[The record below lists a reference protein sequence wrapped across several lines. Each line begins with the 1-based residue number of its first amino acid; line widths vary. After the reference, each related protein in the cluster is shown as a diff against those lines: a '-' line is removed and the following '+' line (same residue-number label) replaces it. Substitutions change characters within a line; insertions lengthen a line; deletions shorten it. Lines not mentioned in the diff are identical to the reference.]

1 MYALLGLE
9 HLPMLVAIFLIIVF
23 LILLVVLEMN
33 RTSKN
38 GTILLIVE
46 AFLGYLISLLVV
58 TVQKKFDLNKL
69 DNIDDII
76 TFLLFLI
83 LLPLILYITNSYKN
97 LQKVQQQI
105 VYNEDIKKMIGNLN
119 TLSSSLK
126 QTLTSLQTNV
136 EDIEQNVKNLRYSE
150 NWHEKVR
157 TSISNKVIWK
167 HIATKY
173 FDIQR
178 GYLENEN
185 KIITSLDYYPSIT
198 KQLFE
203 KYLRQKTAKFEIVST
218 MLPQHYFNFPMYK
231 ICDEKTKKIIQK
243 CKKVEFVDIYRKDIA
258 TLVRQIDNSKSHMTF
273 NRYTLLLDSESEVG
287 FHGLFSVNEFNKS
300 KDVFLERN
308 SNKLDDFIDDNNIY
322 RENSKQKKSTDITPY
337 SYFIDELHSNNAI
350 IKLLQEKEISERLEN
365 FNFLRIEHKVNN
377 KISTIYIVAEI
388 SISKHLVSLEI
399 IDNLY
404 PKRFQE
410 LEEDYAYIKTRKNY
424 NL

>member
-1 MYALLGLE
+1 MFTLLGLE
-9 HLPMLVAIFLIIVF
+9 NLPMLIAIFLILVF
-23 LILLVVLEMN
+23 LILLVVLEMK

-38 GTILLIVE
+38 ASLFLVIE

-58 TVQKKFDLNKL
+58 TVQKKFDLSKL

-76 TFLLFLI
+76 TFALFLI

-105 VYNEDIKKMIGNLN
+105 GHNEDIRKVISNLEV
-119 TLSSSLK
+119 LSSSLNE
-126 QTLTSLQTNV
+126 TLVSLQTNV

-150 NWHEKVR
+150 NWHDKVR
-157 TSISNKVIWK
+157 TSVSNKVIWK

-203 KYLRQKTAKFEIVST
+203 KYLRQKTAKFEIIST

-231 ICDEKTKKIIQK
+231 TCDEKTKKIIQK

-258 TLVRQIDNSKSHMTF
+258 TLVRQIDNSKNNMTF
-273 NRYTLLLDSESEVG
+273 NRYTLLLDSEVG

-308 SNKLDDFIDDNNIY
+308 NNSDDFIDDNNIY
-322 RENSKQKKSTDITPY
+322 RENIKQKKSTDITPY
-337 SYFIDELHSNNAI
+337 QYFIDELHSNTAI
-350 IKLLQEKEISERLEN
+350 IKLLKEKEISERLKN

-377 KISTIYIVAEI
+377 KISIIYIVAEI

-410 LEEDYAYIKTRKNY
+410 LEEDYNYIKTRKDY
-424 NL
+424 SV